1 MPSLKRDLRSNTT
14 SKTLELNSEGSC
26 ENIKNDNGASKKMNM
41 SPAEYYDDVLNSP
54 SKEDE
59 EVTKQKQKG
68 KSSPLRRK
76 KKDKSPA
83 PAAKDSDAPSNTQNQ
98 PTTVSTSVLT
108 PSPYQVTSDLI
119 DATCHEILNLK
130 GNDDTESSSNNNVP
144 IKSYT
149 LHSQRLDYY
158 MKQLNS
164 LAKAEKGKGGNGD
177 DSNNEKQPP
186 LTVRCRL
193 FMATLAMDV
202 AAKAAYPEESQQQQS
217 NLPPLIEL
225 TAPQWNE
232 MRQGLG
238 KLRDKITGGKDDD
251 ENIDPSFESLVC
263 QIEALEG
270 LAKLRS
276 QLLEVISEIDEGGD
290 GGGKKKKKKKSASHF
305 SYVKDYLEEYKT
317 SAEVI
322 IGKLQNIHQTNYYS
336 DLFVPS
342 QILTYKRCTTIE
354 RVKDSVLGI
363 SVGIDEMIT
372 KKVFP
377 LPQFQTLFLKLLK
390 DWEKSYLPTP
400 VLFKNGYFKCQ
411 PAEESSS
418 PKAEGASQSAASG
431 SSQVSSPAGVARE
444 RKQQMPAKAAPR
456 KDALD
461 FDDSDDS
468 MVYRV
473 KRTKQTKAKV
483 VKAPSGISRGY
494 KRPPKKKAQYDSDS
508 DSLLS
513 DDTSPPPV
521 QKKKKRVKR
530 IPYTDEEKKTLLLGV
545 ERFGKGNWAQIRS
558 YYSDVFKK
566 NGRSGVQLKDL
577 YRTLTK
583 GEG

>member
-26 ENIKNDNGASKKMNM
+26 ENNKNDNGASKKLNM

-98 PTTVSTSVLT
+98 PTTVATSVLT

-130 GNDDTESSSNNNVP
+130 GNDDMESSSNNNVP

-164 LAKAEKGKGGNGD
+164 LAKAEKGDNGVTD
-177 DSNNEKQPP
+177 ESNEKQPP

-290 GGGKKKKKKKSASHF
+290 GGGKKKKKKKSGSHF
-305 SYVKDYLEEYKT
+305 S
-317 SAEVI
+317 
-322 IGKLQNIHQTNYYS
+322 
-336 DLFVPS
+336 
-342 QILTYKRCTTIE
+342 
-354 RVKDSVLGI
+354 
-363 SVGIDEMIT
+363 
-372 KKVFP
+372 
-377 LPQFQTLFLKLLK
+377 
-390 DWEKSYLPTP
+390 
-400 VLFKNGYFKCQ
+400 
-411 PAEESSS
+411 
-418 PKAEGASQSAASG
+418 
-431 SSQVSSPAGVARE
+431 
-444 RKQQMPAKAAPR
+444 
-456 KDALD
+456 
-461 FDDSDDS
+461 
-468 MVYRV
+468 
-473 KRTKQTKAKV
+473 
-483 VKAPSGISRGY
+483 
-494 KRPPKKKAQYDSDS
+494 
-508 DSLLS
+508 
-513 DDTSPPPV
+513 
-521 QKKKKRVKR
+521 
-530 IPYTDEEKKTLLLGV
+530 
-545 ERFGKGNWAQIRS
+545 
-558 YYSDVFKK
+558 
-566 NGRSGVQLKDL
+566 
-577 YRTLTK
+577 
-583 GEG
+583 